1 MGGLDRGEALD
12 DGRVH
17 RGAAAGGEIHVQRHQ
32 LVRRRQEALPRVVH
46 RMDVMDALG
55 VVPEQDGGEAQRV
68 AAAHLAMVGDVRL
81 EAERRHAARR
91 AVRRVQPHPRE
102 ELVGREVE
110 HDEVV
115 AHVHVLVV
123 VDPLR
128 PYDVAVA
135 VEGRREIRHR
145 A

>member
-1 MGGLDRGEALD
+1 
-12 DGRVH
+12 
-17 RGAAAGGEIHVQRHQ
+17 
-32 LVRRRQEALPRVVH
+32 
-46 RMDVMDALG
+46 
-55 VVPEQDGGEAQRV
+55 
-68 AAAHLAMVGDVRL
+68 MVGDVRL
-81 EAERRHAARR
+81 EAERRHAVRR

-128 PYDVAVA
+128 PYDVPVT